1 MRRFLLTFVAA
12 TFALA
17 CSMVASAQD
26 KASIDNQ
33 LDKSAQIIQELTS
46 PNTTA
51 GIPHQVLEGAK
62 CIAVIPGMKQAGFIV
77 GGKHG
82 DGVATCKLGNGRWS
96 PPAPFQTTGG
106 NFGLQIG

>member
-1 MRRFLLTFVAA
+1 MKKVLLTSVTAM
-12 TFALA
+12 FALA
-17 CSMVASAQD
+17 SLTLASAQD

-33 LDKSAQIIQELTS
+33 LEKAAQIIQALTS

-51 GIPHQVLEGAK
+51 GIPHQVLESAK